1 MIRKLGEAQL
11 GSYYWICSRISRKQ
25 VAWELAAP
33 GSPVPESFLCPTW
46 SLFFQ
51 QVSWA
56 CSYGSWAGI
65 QKKPAVACKKAQHC
79 VTKSLIG
86 KKSPGNSD
94 SGETERLGFNGTHSN
109 SKIKRNRH
117 RKNKR
122 VAVSW
127 YIKVRQRNKAEWE
140 FCTKAEAKDHCF
152 VSINLCTY
160 IPMLLYITFETWTN
174 FDPFHFFT
182 GVLLFWFLSCFVL
195 FLSQIHWSFTFV
207 FVLFCFLAF
216 LNSPPTYSL
225 TPRSALFRLGV
236 SFILPQSLLSGL
248 LSIPESGRNQG
259 NEENTQSFGSM
270 KKQWDA
276 NFYQARGH
284 LNPKCWK
291 S

>member
-1 MIRKLGEAQL
+1 M
-11 GSYYWICSRISRKQ
+11 
-25 VAWELAAP
+25 
-33 GSPVPESFLCPTW
+33 
-46 SLFFQ
+46 
-51 QVSWA
+51 
-56 CSYGSWAGI
+56 
-65 QKKPAVACKKAQHC
+65 
-79 VTKSLIG
+79 G

-117 RKNKR
+117 RKNRR

-127 YIKVRQRNKAEWE
+127 SIKVRQKKKAEWE

-152 VSINLCTY
+152 VSISLCTH
-160 IPMLLYITFETWTN
+160 IPMHLYNTFETWAN
-174 FDPFHFFT
+174 FDRYHFVT
-182 GVLLFWFLSCFVL
+182 GALFSWFLSCFVL
-195 FLSQIHWSFTFV
+195 FLSQIHGSFS

-216 LNSPPTYSL
+216 LNSFPTYSL

-236 SFILPQSLLSGL
+236 SFILPQSLFSGL
-248 LSIPESGRNQG
+248 LSIPESGRNQV
-259 NEENTQSFGSM
+259 NEENTQSFGST

-276 NFYQARGH
+276 NIYQVRGH

>member
-11 GSYYWICSRISRKQ
+11 GSYYWNCSRISRKQ

-79 VTKSLIG
+79 VTKSLMG

-127 YIKVRQRNKAEWE
+127 SIKVRQRNKAEWE

-195 FLSQIHWSFTFV
+195 FLSQIHRSFSFV
-207 FVLFCFLAF
+207 FSFCFVSWLS
-216 LNSPPTYSL
+216 LILPLL
-225 TPRSALFRLGV
+225 TPWLPDLPYSVSEWVLYFPSLSYPAYCLFPNLA
-236 SFILPQSLLSGL
+236 
-248 LSIPESGRNQG
+248 E
-259 NEENTQSFGSM
+259 TKAM
-270 KKQWDA
+270 KKTLS
-276 NFYQARGH
+276 H
-284 LNPKCWK
+284 LAAWRNNEMPT
-291 S
+291 STRLEDI